1 MVELFSLCK
10 SKLEIQTY
18 GLRHTRNFLYHVLA
32 FRTLFKIMTP
42 KEKTEYLFKKHLI
55 AIAEGTM
62 DSNGI
67 MERNVAVYVALRT
80 KVEK

>member
-1 MVELFSLCK
+1 
-10 SKLEIQTY
+10 
-18 GLRHTRNFLYHVLA
+18 
-32 FRTLFKIMTP
+32 MTP
-42 KEKTEYLFKKHLI
+42 KEKAEYLFKKHLI
-55 AIAEGTM
+55 AIAEETM